1 MEKNASLFGKSG
13 GPGAEA
19 PCGKLTDI
27 AIEAMTIE
35 IVDFP
40 IDSMVMFHSILL
52 TLPGRVSKVKPM
64 HKLFES
70 HEPSSSFE
78 THWLNPTTIQH
89 GAVQKRWLNR

>member
-52 TLPGRVSKVKPM
+52 TFTRPG
-64 HKLFES
+64 
-70 HEPSSSFE
+70 
-78 THWLNPTTIQH
+78 IQSE
-89 GAVQKRWLNR
+89 ADAQTV